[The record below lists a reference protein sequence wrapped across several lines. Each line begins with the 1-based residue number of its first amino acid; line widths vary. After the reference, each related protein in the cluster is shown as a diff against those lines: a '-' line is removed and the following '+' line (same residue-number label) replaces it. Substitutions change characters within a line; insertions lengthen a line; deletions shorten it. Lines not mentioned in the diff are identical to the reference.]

1 MDHYLTKNNFY
12 IMGCDTALPYM
23 EYGLDPPSDPHIQ
36 RLSIAFDSRA
46 LDTNHEQIRLALR
59 RQTWERMNPHGT
71 QTEWRSYTH
80 HHLEWKIMHSRWLRL
95 TSQVHTLVLKRLEV
109 NFQNCNC
116 PCGCCFR
123 QVGWATSFLCEWGT
137 LPPEELV
144 VVGTY
149 NEVERDEIRV
159 WVQTRRK
166 EMEMERPRL
175 TFERNMDDKGRM
187 W

>member
-1 MDHYLTKNNFY
+1 MVSKRIRREAMDYYLTKNNFY

-59 RQTWERMNPHGT
+59 RQTWDRMNPHGT

-95 TSQVHTLVLKRLEV
+95 TSQVHSLVLKRLEV

-116 PCGCCFR
+116 
-123 QVGWATSFLCEWGT
+123 
-137 LPPEELV
+137 
-144 VVGTY
+144 TY

-166 EMEMERPRL
+166 EMGMERPRL
-175 TFERNMDDKGRM
+175 TFERSMDEEGLVR
-187 W
+187 